1 MHCKTPFCSAR
12 QTRTQVTQIT
22 SPFRSS
28 RIPADLTPS
37 TMSYKNVARLVLQQN
52 RQFSRTAPASSSE
65 VAEGY
70 KQLKHIQ
77 EKFQKPD
84 GKPVFLKG
92 GPMDNVLFSLTM
104 VLSVAGLAGIG
115 KLFYE
120 LSYPKKD
127 D

>member
-1 MHCKTPFCSAR
+1 L
-12 QTRTQVTQIT
+12 
-22 SPFRSS
+22 RSNS
-28 RIPADLTPS
+28 THLPS
-37 TMSYKNVARLVLQQN
+37 TMSYKNVARLVLQN
-52 RQFSRTAPASSSE
+52 SRQFSRTAPASSGE

-92 GPMDNVLFSLTM
+92 GPMDNALFGLTIALSL
-104 VLSVAGLAGIG
+104 VGLAGIG

-127 D
+127 

>member
-1 MHCKTPFCSAR
+1 
-12 QTRTQVTQIT
+12 
-22 SPFRSS
+22 
-28 RIPADLTPS
+28 
-37 TMSYKNVARLVLQQN
+37 MSYQNVARLVLQN
-52 RQFSRTAPASSSE
+52 SRQFSRTAPASSGE

-92 GPMDNVLFSLTM
+92 GPMDNALFGVTMALSL
-104 VLSVAGLAGIG
+104 VGLAGIG

-127 D
+127 E

>member
-1 MHCKTPFCSAR
+1 HTFR
-12 QTRTQVTQIT
+12 IFVNRIQTQEVTQVALPLKGFPKTRRF
-22 SPFRSS
+22 PK
-28 RIPADLTPS
+28 
-37 TMSYKNVARLVLQQN
+37 TMSYKTIARLVLQQN
-52 RQFSRTAPASSSE
+52 RQFSRTATASSGE

-70 KQLKHIQ
+70 KQLRHIQ

-104 VLSVAGLAGIG
+104 VLSLVGLAGIG
-115 KLFYE
+115 KLFYD

>member
-1 MHCKTPFCSAR
+1 
-12 QTRTQVTQIT
+12 
-22 SPFRSS
+22 
-28 RIPADLTPS
+28 
-37 TMSYKNVARLVLQQN
+37 MSYKNVARLVLQNN
-52 RQFSRTAPASSSE
+52 RQFSRTATASSGE

-92 GPMDNVLFSLTM
+92 GPMDNALFSVTM
-104 VLSVAGLAGIG
+104 ALSLLGLAGIG

-120 LSYPKKD
+120 LSYPKKED
-127 D
+127 